1 MDLAAFFSL
10 FLILQNTETR
20 LYYFKVR
27 PDNERVQTTVHVA
40 AMDTLPGHCARVQS
54 VRALIEQEL

>member
-1 MDLAAFFSL
+1 MDLAAFQPFSYL
-10 FLILQNTETR
+10 KNNETR